1 MKKPA
6 HDPQPPQWAT
16 RFLRWYCR
24 PRLLEDLEG
33 DLYEYFLRN
42 VDRKGLRHARLVY
55 FLDVIK
61 FMRPYTIRKIELLPF
76 LTHFMMIGSYFKT
89 SRRNLVRNKLF
100 SFINIVGL
108 AVSMSVG
115 LLVIAIVND
124 LLSYDDFHKN
134 KDNIYR
140 IISRN
145 QPEGQPVADFAS
157 TSARV
162 AQRLGSDVPGI
173 ESFTIIRNGFSGD
186 AKVGQ
191 NTFPLEATWADRSF
205 FKVLTFPLVA
215 GDPATALKEPY
226 SLVLTE
232 KTALKLFGN
241 TNIVGQIVRF
251 DTLDYQVTG
260 VAKDVPQLSH
270 IRFDALVS
278 YATAD
283 VMFGKKNDG
292 FHNWDNM
299 WSNYIYV
306 TLPKDG
312 NLVGVQRA
320 LDQISAEEN
329 KALIRRKITLSLQP
343 FKDIALGPKLSNNMG
358 PRTEP
363 VTLWILGGLAFVII
377 LSACFNYTNLS
388 VARSLRRSREVGVR
402 KIIGARAS
410 HVLGQFM
417 AESVVISFLA
427 LLFSFGLY
435 LFLRKEF
442 LALDPHISEI
452 FTLHLS
458 IRPILGFIVLAAFT
472 GLAAGFLPAVF
483 FSKIN
488 ALSVMKDA
496 SGLKIFRHIGLRR
509 VLIVAQYA
517 LSLIFIATTLV
528 GYSQYKGFLN
538 FDLGFNTENILN
550 LKLRGADATALKKDL
565 AEIPEVKQLSQSS
578 MIPSIGS
585 MYGFDVK
592 YYPGGAAQPADSG
605 LVWVNTVDENYLPI
619 HKHKLLAGSNFVLRP
634 EKGNESELIVN
645 QQVLKRFHIG
655 TRDPHKALGHII
667 EVDGQKLTIVGVV
680 KDFHYGT
687 MENKIEPVMFRY
699 SKSEPRGYLNLQ
711 IASTDLESTMAK
723 VESAWKRFDKVHPLK
738 ATFYED
744 QIEEAYSQFSVMV
757 KAIGLLA
764 FLAICIASLG
774 LFGMVVFTTETKL
787 KEISIRKVL
796 GASEP
801 GLIYLLCR
809 GFLTLLG
816 IAALIALPV
825 TYFLFDKVLLT
836 RFAYH
841 QPIGLA
847 ELLGGTLMVMLLA
860 LVMIGSQTA
869 KAARS
874 NPAKVLKSE

>member
-1 MKKPA
+1 MKKA
-6 HDPQPPQWAT
+6 ADHTQPPKWAT
-16 RFLRWYCR
+16 RFLQWYCR

-33 DLYEYFLRN
+33 DLYEFFQRN
-42 VDRKGLRHARLVY
+42 ERQKGLRYARLIYV
-55 FLDVIK
+55 LDVIK
-61 FMRPYTIRKIELLPF
+61 FMRPYTIRKIEPLTF
-76 LTHFMMIGSYFKT
+76 LTHFMMLGSYFKT

-124 LLSYDDFHKN
+124 LRSYDDFHEK
-134 KDNIYR
+134 KDRIYR
-140 IISRN
+140 VITRHQNDSK
-145 QPEGQPVADFAS
+145 PPMDLAS
-157 TSARV
+157 TSIRV

-173 ESFTIIRNGFSGD
+173 EDFTIMRNGFSGD
-186 AKVGQ
+186 AQVGQ
-191 NTFPLEATWADRSF
+191 NIFPLEASWADQSF

-215 GDPATALKEPY
+215 GDPATALKEPF

-232 KTALKLFGN
+232 QTAVKLFGN
-241 TNIVGQIVRF
+241 TAVVGQTVRF

-260 VAKDVPQLSH
+260 VARDIPQLSH

-278 YATAD
+278 FASADAT
-283 VMFGKKNDG
+283 MGKTQKE
-292 FHNWDNM
+292 FYNWDNV
-299 WSNYIYV
+299 WSNYTYI
-306 TLPKDG
+306 TLPESG
-312 NLVGVQRA
+312 NLAGVQRA
-320 LDQISAEEN
+320 LDQISKEEN
-329 KALIRRKITLSLQP
+329 KALLHEKVTLSLQP
-343 FKDIALGPKLSNNMG
+343 LKNIALGQKLSNNMG

-363 VTLWILGGLAFVII
+363 TTVWIMAGLAFVII

-402 KIIGARAS
+402 KIIGARRS
-410 HVLGQFM
+410 HVIGQFM
-417 AESVVISFLA
+417 MESMLISAVA
-427 LLFSFGLY
+427 LLISFGLY

-452 FTLHLS
+452 FTLRLS
-458 IRPILGFIVLAAFT
+458 LRTVLWFMLLAAFT
-472 GLAAGFLPAVF
+472 GLAAGLLPALF

-496 SGLKIFRHIGLRR
+496 SGLKIFKHIGLRR

-550 LKLRGADATALKKDL
+550 IKLRGKDSETLKKEL
-565 AEIPEVKQLSQSS
+565 AEIPGVKQVSLSS
-578 MIPSIGS
+578 MITSVGS

-592 YYPGGAAQPADSG
+592 YWPDEASQPADSA

-619 HKHKLLAGSNFVLRP
+619 HQHKLLAGHNFTLRP
-634 EKGNESELIVN
+634 AKGNESELIVN
-645 QQVLKRFHIG
+645 EKVLKRFNIG
-655 TRDPHKALGHII
+655 GNDVQKAIGHVI
-667 EVDGQKLTIVGVV
+667 EVDGRKLTIVGVV
-680 KDFHYGT
+680 RDFHYGT
-687 MENKIEPVMFRY
+687 VENKIEPMMFRY
-699 SKSEPRGYLNLQ
+699 SKSEPWGYLNLQ
-711 IASTDLESTMAK
+711 INSGDLEGTMTQIEK
-723 VESAWKRFDKVHPLK
+723 AWKRFDKVHPLK
-738 ATFYED
+738 AHFYDD
-744 QIEEAYSQFSVMV
+744 QIEEAYSQFSMLIKV
-757 KAIGLLA
+757 IGFLA

-809 GFLTLLG
+809 GFLALLG

-825 TYFLFDKVLLT
+825 TYLLFDKVLLT

-841 QPIGLA
+841 QPIGLGG
-847 ELLGGTLMVMLLA
+847 LLGGTLAVMVLA
-860 LVMIGSQTA
+860 VLMIGSQTA
-869 KAARS
+869 KAARR

>member
-1 MKKPA
+1 MKK
-6 HDPQPPQWAT
+6 DPQPPQWAT
-16 RFLRWYCR
+16 AFLRWYCR

-42 VDRKGLRHARLVY
+42 VDRRGVRCARLIYV
-55 FLDVIK
+55 LDVIK
-61 FMRPYTIRKIELLPF
+61 FMRPYTIRKIEPLTF

-124 LLSYDDFHKN
+124 LLSYDDFHEK
-134 KDNIYR
+134 KDRIYR
-140 IISRN
+140 IITHN
-145 QPEGQPVADFAS
+145 QPDGQPPMDFAS

-162 AQRLGSDVPGI
+162 AQRLRSDVPGI
-173 ESFTIIRNGFSGD
+173 EDFTIIRNGFSED
-186 AKVGQ
+186 ATVGQ
-191 NTFPLEATWADRSF
+191 NTFPLEATWADQSF
-205 FKVLTFPLVA
+205 FKVLTFPLIA
-215 GDPATALKEPY
+215 GDPTTALKEPY

-241 TNIVGQIVRF
+241 TDIVGRTVRF

-260 VAKDVPQLSH
+260 VAKDVPHLSH

-278 YATAD
+278 YATAEAT
-283 VMFGKKNDG
+283 FGKNKDQE
-292 FHNWDNM
+292 FYNWGNM

-306 TLPKDG
+306 TLPENGSIKG
-312 NLVGVQRA
+312 IQRT

-329 KALIRRKITLSLQP
+329 KAILHRKITLSLQP
-343 FKDIALGPKLSNNMG
+343 FKDIALGRKLSNNMG

-363 VTLWILGGLAFVII
+363 STLWVLGGLAFVII

-388 VARSLRRSREVGVR
+388 VARSLRRSREVGMR
-402 KIIGARAS
+402 KIIGAQRS

-417 AESVVISFLA
+417 TESVLIAFLA

-435 LFLRKEF
+435 LLLRREF
-442 LALDPHISEI
+442 LSLDPHLPEI
-452 FTLHLS
+452 FTLELS
-458 IRPILGFIVLAAFT
+458 LRSVLWFVVLAACT

-538 FDLGFNTENILN
+538 FDLGFSTENILN
-550 LKLRGADATALKKDL
+550 IKLRGAEAAALKKEL
-565 AEIPEVKQLSQSS
+565 AEIPEVKQVSQSS
-578 MIPSIGS
+578 MITSVGSI
-585 MYGFDVK
+585 YGFDVK
-592 YYPGGAAQPADSG
+592 YYPSENALQPADSA

-619 HKHKLLAGSNFVLRP
+619 HKHKLLAGNNFKLRP

-645 QQVLKRFHIG
+645 EQVLKRFNIG
-655 TRDPHKALGHII
+655 GRDPHKALGHII
-667 EVDGQKLTIVGVV
+667 EVDGRKLTIVGVL

-687 MENKIEPVMFRY
+687 MENKIEPMMFRY
-699 SKSEPRGYLNLQ
+699 SQSEPWGYLNLE
-711 IASTDLESTMAK
+711 ITSTDLKSTMAK

-738 ATFYED
+738 ANFYEKE
-744 QIEEAYSQFSVMV
+744 IENAYSEFSMMV
-757 KAIGLLA
+757 KAIGFLA

-801 GLIYLLCR
+801 GLVFLLCR
-809 GFLTLLG
+809 GFITLLG
-816 IAALIALPV
+816 IAALIALPI
-825 TYFLFDKVLLT
+825 TYLLFDKLLLT

-847 ELLGGTLMVMLLA
+847 DLLGGALLVMLLA
-860 LVMIGSQTA
+860 FIMIGSQTT